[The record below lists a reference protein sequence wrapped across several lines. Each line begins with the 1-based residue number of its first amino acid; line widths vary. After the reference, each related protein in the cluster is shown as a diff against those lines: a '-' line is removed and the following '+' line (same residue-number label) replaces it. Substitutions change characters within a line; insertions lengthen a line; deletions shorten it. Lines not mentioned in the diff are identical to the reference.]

1 VHGPFGSGTTRTTQ
15 KEGRGV
21 SGAASR
27 NKGKRAELAVAKWL
41 RDNGWQAV
49 TTRAASGMQQ
59 GDDLATNTG
68 VSWEVK
74 DHGRM
79 ELAAWIDQAT
89 ANGNGRPAVVM
100 AKRRGKASPDEWY
113 AVLSGADLLRL
124 LQGVTPES

>member
-1 VHGPFGSGTTRTTQ
+1 M
-15 KEGRGV
+15 

-68 VSWEVK
+68 LSWEVK

-89 ANGNGRPAVVM
+89 ENGNGRPAVVM

-124 LQGVTPES
+124 LKGVTPES

>member
-1 VHGPFGSGTTRTTQ
+1 M
-15 KEGRGV
+15 

-68 VSWEVK
+68 LSWEVK
-74 DHGRM
+74 DHARL
-79 ELAAWIDQAT
+79 ELAAWIDQAA
-89 ANGNGRPAVVM
+89 ANADGKPAVVIH
-100 AKRRGKASPDEWY
+100 KRRGVASPDGWY
-113 AVLSGADLLRL
+113 CTMTGADLMRL
-124 LQGVTPES
+124 LSREVS